1 MAVIPRVALDYLTGQ
16 INTLSGDAQAKIL
29 TVLEQI
35 EWAPENIADCR
46 NLILEALQEI
56 LPAYTDLVAQAGAD
70 FYDAARELALGETLG
85 AVAESG
91 YEPEKTDNAVR
102 AFVQDIVDGK
112 PVEQFNDQVLQRVDY
127 EMKHAAG
134 NTMFANGARDPK
146 RPKYARV
153 PTGAETCGF
162 CIMLASRGF
171 DYTSKEAAGSL
182 GHYHASCDCRIV
194 ASWDNLEVENYDPDA
209 YYSLWKKSNQL
220 ENAGMPVKQR
230 AAILAAMRDNLM
242 PLFTNSQVELASL
255 YDTGISSAWAEFKKL
270 GKTTE
275 AYEAT
280 ISTYL
285 TELGRVV
292 DGEFSAEFKAKPN
305 GEEIWAAIQ
314 LSSEYSN
321 ISFRYA
327 DYRMSSPDFLLDGT
341 LAELKTPQSRKK
353 VTNRL
358 KAISS
363 QFDPYPDERKL
374 GIISS
379 LYLSGGEDY
388 IIETA
393 QRFVDDGTLDEVIII
408 GSGGILKRLGER

>member
-1 MAVIPRVALDYLTGQ
+1 MAVIPREALDYLTGQ

-35 EWAPENIADCR
+35 EWTPDNIADCR
-46 NLILEALQEI
+46 NLILHALQEI

-112 PVEQFNDQVLQRVDY
+112 PASQFNDQVLQRVDY

-209 YYSLWKKSNQL
+209 YYEIYEEARTRLGGYATGNRLTNEIRK
-220 ENAGMPVKQR
+220 
-230 AAILAAMRDNLM
+230 ILAEHTGREKAFIPESKLTRYALDKTSERGKDKAIAFELALGYTLEDASEIM
-242 PLFTNSQVELASL
+242 SQVYRWMGEN
-255 YDTGISSAWAEFKKL
+255 DPTKTGENEWGEIYSADIRMTGKN
-270 GKTTE
+270 GKTANVRTGW
-275 AYEAT
+275 
-280 ISTYL
+280 I
-285 TELGRVV
+285 RH
-292 DGEFSAEFKAKPN
+292 P
-305 GEEIWAAIQ
+305 
-314 LSSEYSN
+314 
-321 ISFRYA
+321 
-327 DYRMSSPDFLLDGT
+327 
-341 LAELKTPQSRKK
+341 
-353 VTNRL
+353 
-358 KAISS
+358 
-363 QFDPYPDERKL
+363 
-374 GIISS
+374 
-379 LYLSGGEDY
+379 GED
-388 IIETA
+388 TM
-393 QRFVDDGTLDEVIII
+393 
-408 GSGGILKRLGER
+408 RLTSIYVH